1 MDYELVS
8 SSGSKWTVFGLEI
21 SKPNSLKSITL
32 YVTADRADIEARRLS
47 AMLPDRE
54 VTITTAARV
63 KARYLNGER
72 TQVNDYREFYFNLTE
87 KEYRATLIQ
96 DFKTAEWI

>member
-1 MDYELVS
+1 MDYKLVS
-8 SSGSKWTVFGLEI
+8 GSGCKWTVFNLEI
-21 SKPNSLKSITL
+21 SKPSSLTPVTL

-47 AMLPDRE
+47 AMLPDHA

-72 TQVNDYREFYFNLTE
+72 TQVNDYREFYLNFTE

-96 DFKTAEWI
+96 DFETAEWI